1 MKKNSPVFGNRL
13 KFLRKQK
20 GLKQE
25 DVAKSLG
32 ISRARYSHYENN
44 HVEPDI
50 EMLKN
55 LSQFYNVTIDYL
67 VGNSNQNHHKDEVL
81 KAFANDPEL
90 ELWYRELPSNGEK
103 DLHRLKKI
111 WDVFKEE

>member
-13 KFLRKQK
+13 KFLRKQR

-25 DVAKSLG
+25 EVAKSLN

-55 LSQFYNVTIDYL
+55 LSRFYNVTIDYL
-67 VGNSNQNHHKDEVL
+67 VGNGNQNNDKDEVL
-81 KAFANDPEL
+81 DIDPEL
-90 ELWYRELPSNGEK
+90 KLWYRDLPSNGEK
-103 DLHRLKKI
+103 DMLRLKKI

>member
-13 KFLRKQK
+13 KFLRKQRD
-20 GLKQE
+20 LKQE

-55 LSQFYNVTIDYL
+55 LSQFYNVSIDYL
-67 VGNSNQNHHKDEVL
+67 VGNSIKNKNKDEVL
-81 KAFANDPEL
+81 NIDPEL
-90 ELWYRELPSNGEK
+90 ELWYKELPSNGEE
-103 DLHRLKKI
+103 DMRRLKKI